1 MLKHVDLRGDL
12 ESGVGSILHEVESP
26 AVAVERLYRFASAG
40 NLQALYMIGMIAA
53 YCHGDRIGV
62 TILKQ
67 TAQNGCL
74 RSAYALGL
82 ILRDCNKAE
91 SEKHLQTAISQRYLP
106 ACQELLSSQTV
117 KDTFGDLDHTV
128 LKQYFDPIGL
138 NRLLGRCYLHS
149 HGVRGVATSHCWNPC
164 CGRWA
169 LKATQSNDGRA
180 PQLQSPSKC
189 LPAMA
194 SHVEASLL
202 RLTQQERERVDKQ
215 QQRMGGGGMSSVG
228 SQFQAEGNGVCT
240 VAGCNDA
247 QGGMDDGNDHHEM
260 EEVNEN
266 VRRSFRVS
274 RMKMCS
280 SCRRAK
286 YCSKLCQVYDWRSGR
301 HKMECQ
307 YL

>member
-1 MLKHVDLRGDL
+1 M
-12 ESGVGSILHEVESP
+12 
-26 AVAVERLYRFASAG
+26 
-40 NLQALYMIGMIAA
+40 
-53 YCHGDRIGV
+53 
-62 TILKQ
+62 
-67 TAQNGCL
+67 
-74 RSAYALGL
+74 
-82 ILRDCNKAE
+82 
-91 SEKHLQTAISQRYLP
+91 
-106 ACQELLSSQTV
+106 
-117 KDTFGDLDHTV
+117 
-128 LKQYFDPIGL
+128 
-138 NRLLGRCYLHS
+138 
-149 HGVRGVATSHCWNPC
+149 
-164 CGRWA
+164 
-169 LKATQSNDGRA
+169 KATQSNDGRA

-189 LPAMA
+189 LLAMA

-215 QQRMGGGGMSSVG
+215 QQRI
-228 SQFQAEGNGVCT
+228 FQVEGNGVCI

>member
-1 MLKHVDLRGDL
+1 M
-12 ESGVGSILHEVESP
+12 
-26 AVAVERLYRFASAG
+26 
-40 NLQALYMIGMIAA
+40 
-53 YCHGDRIGV
+53 
-62 TILKQ
+62 
-67 TAQNGCL
+67 
-74 RSAYALGL
+74 
-82 ILRDCNKAE
+82 
-91 SEKHLQTAISQRYLP
+91 
-106 ACQELLSSQTV
+106 
-117 KDTFGDLDHTV
+117 
-128 LKQYFDPIGL
+128 
-138 NRLLGRCYLHS
+138 
-149 HGVRGVATSHCWNPC
+149 ATSHCWNPC

-202 RLTQQERERVDKQ
+202 RLTQKERDRVKQ
-215 QQRMGGGGMSSVG
+215 QRRNNGANANACGGCGDD
-228 SQFQAEGNGVCT
+228 E
-240 VAGCNDA
+240 D
-247 QGGMDDGNDHHEM
+247 DDGEDGFGEINGGSGSDDND
-260 EEVNEN
+260 EEVVNLSANINEN
-266 VRRSFRVS
+266 GRRSFRVS

>member
-1 MLKHVDLRGDL
+1 
-12 ESGVGSILHEVESP
+12 
-26 AVAVERLYRFASAG
+26 
-40 NLQALYMIGMIAA
+40 MIAA

-62 TILKQ
+62 AILKR
-67 TAQNGCL
+67 TARRGCL

-82 ILRDCNKAE
+82 ILRDSDKIE
-91 SEKHLQTAISQRYLP
+91 SEKYLSGAIEKGYLP

-117 KDTFGDLDHTV
+117 KDRFGDLGHET
-128 LKQYFDPIGL
+128 LKEFFDPIGL

-149 HGVRGVATSHCWNPC
+149 NGVRGVATSHCWNPC

-169 LKATQSNDGRA
+169 LKATQSNDGRT
-180 PQLQSPSKC
+180 PQLQCPSKC
-189 LPAMA
+189 LPALTFQI
-194 SHVEASLL
+194 EASLL
-202 RLTQQERERVDKQ
+202 QLLQKDQINTATTNSGGKAAACHGSEVPDEENMHLGLTCE
-215 QQRMGGGGMSSVG
+215 
-228 SQFQAEGNGVCT
+228 
-240 VAGCNDA
+240 
-247 QGGMDDGNDHHEM
+247 DG
-260 EEVNEN
+260 
-266 VRRSFRVS
+266 RRSFRVS